1 MAEFELIERYFAQL
15 TPPREDTLLGI
26 GDDCALLRLPDGY
39 ELATTTDTLV
49 AGSHFFADVAPETL
63 GHKSLAVNLSDLA
76 AMGADAAW
84 VTLALTLDK
93 TDAAWLKS
101 FSCGFAAL
109 AAEFNVQLVGG
120 DTTQGPLSISITA
133 FGLVPAG
140 QALKRSG
147 AKVGDLVCVTGQL
160 GDAALAL
167 RCLQGDQRAKPFLND
182 LRHRLELPQP
192 RLAAGCSLRG
202 LAHSA
207 IDLSDGLISDLGHI
221 LKQSGVGATL
231 QLADLPLSP
240 QLQSYCQSEDDLSL
254 PLAGGD
260 DYELCFTLP
269 PAKLSEA
276 QHLIADL
283 TVVGQIDQQPGM
295 RLQRKNGSL
304 LEQHLSG
311 YEHFL

>member
-1 MAEFELIERYFAQL
+1 LAEFELIQHYFTQL
-15 TPPREDTLLGI
+15 TEPREDTLLGI
-26 GDDCALLRLPDGY
+26 GDDCALLRVPDGY
-39 ELATTTDTLV
+39 ELATSTDTLV
-49 AGSHFFADVAPETL
+49 AGVHFFADVEPESL

-84 VTLALTLDK
+84 VTLALTLDR
-93 TDAAWLKS
+93 TDPAWLQG
-101 FSCGFAAL
+101 FSRGFAAL

-120 DTTQGPLSISITA
+120 DTTQGPLSICITA
-133 FGLVPAG
+133 FGFVPAG
-140 QALKRSG
+140 QALKRSA

-167 RCLQGDQRAKPFLND
+167 RALQGDQRAKPFLDD
-182 LRHRLELPQP
+182 LRHRLECPQP
-192 RLAAGCSLRG
+192 RLAVGRSLRG
-202 LAHSA
+202 LAHAA

-231 QLADLPLSP
+231 QLAELPLSP
-240 QLQSYCQSEDDLSL
+240 QLRHYCQSDDDFAL

-269 PAKLSEA
+269 PAKLAEA
-276 QHLIADL
+276 QHAITDL
-283 TVVGQIDQQPGM
+283 TVIGQVDAQPGM
-295 RLQRKNGSL
+295 RLQRQDGTL